1 MGKALEIDLGNRLQ
15 ALDIDGPTREILRE
29 CRPIIEKIIDEAVLD
44 SYNKILA
51 YPEVRDAYAGMKIED
66 ACQAQ
71 RTHWI
76 DDVFA
81 GTFAEEQIRN
91 GVEIFS
97 KRQRQGLSLRWYFCF
112 YSNILRCMIAAVYP
126 QYRRDK
132 EKLQRVIGALTRTVM
147 FELEIASTAY
157 MHSAQEQVAVALN
170 DAAGQ
175 FERQVAGVV
184 EQVASSIGHVST
196 ASGLLAVVANQT
208 ARESDTAATAAS
220 QTSEN
225 IGTVATATEQLTSS
239 IQEISSQV
247 GKAAAITDSAVEEAQ
262 RTNDLVQGLAGAVG
276 KIGDVVRLINDIAA
290 QTNLLA
296 LNATIEAARAGNAGK
311 GFAVVAGEVKSLA
324 RQTSRATDEIS
335 AQISAVQKAT
345 RDAVAAIQ
353 SIGGTIVTINQTS
366 TAVASAVEEQRAA
379 TREIARSVDEAA
391 RGGALV
397 TNTIGEVSALAG
409 KTDST
414 MRDLSGTVSTLS
426 DQATVLSEQ
435 VDQFLRKIRSA

>member
-296 LNATIEAARAGNAGK
+296 LNATIEAARAGDAGK

-324 RQTSRATDEIS
+324 NQTAKATEGITAQIGSVQSATQEAVTAINGISTRIGEINEIS
-335 AQISAVQKAT
+335 TGI
-345 RDAVAAIQ
+345 AA
-353 SIGGTIVTINQTS
+353 
-366 TAVASAVEEQRAA
+366 AVEEQSAA
-379 TREIARSVDEAA
+379 TGEIARNAQQAA
-391 RGGALV
+391 QGTQEISANNAGMTQTSRETGA
-397 TNTIGEVSALAG
+397 A
-409 KTDST
+409 
-414 MRDLSGTVSTLS
+414 SGR
-426 DQATVLSEQ
+426 VLSAAQALEKETASLKD
-435 VDQFLRKIRSA
+435 VVASFLDGVRSA